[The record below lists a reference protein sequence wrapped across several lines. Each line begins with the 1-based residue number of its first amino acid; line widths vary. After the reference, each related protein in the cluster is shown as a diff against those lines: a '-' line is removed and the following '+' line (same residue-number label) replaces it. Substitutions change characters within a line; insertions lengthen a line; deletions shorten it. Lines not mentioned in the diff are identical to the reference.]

1 MGKAGVGLVSG
12 RKRSELPEVEVTEV
26 EVEVNLCC
34 VCACV
39 FVFWMCV

>member
-1 MGKAGVGLVSG
+1 MGKAGEVGLVSG

-26 EVEVNLCC
+26 EVHLCC